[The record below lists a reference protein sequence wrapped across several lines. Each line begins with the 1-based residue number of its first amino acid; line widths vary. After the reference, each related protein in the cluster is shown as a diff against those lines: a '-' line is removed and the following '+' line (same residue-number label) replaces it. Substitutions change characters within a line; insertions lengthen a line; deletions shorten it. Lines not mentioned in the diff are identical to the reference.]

1 MEYKF
6 NENTRVQVPAALHLC
21 RLGYTYLDN
30 ITEYDSKTNI
40 LTDVFLSS
48 VQRLNP
54 ELSDLQARQLLSEI
68 ILVLNNNDLGREFY
82 NKLSS
87 NSNIK
92 LIDFQNADRN
102 EWHVTTEF
110 ECEDQDSGD
119 SFRPDITCFVNGL
132 PLAFIEVKKP
142 NNHDGILAERERI
155 NMRMSNEK
163 FRRFLNVTQL
173 MIFSNN
179 QEYDNESRVPI
190 QGAFYCCTSKNK
202 AFFNVFREA
211 DKGFVAGYP
220 YKAIS
225 DSTEKQIL
233 QHRNCVVIKNL
244 PEYNTNKDINTP
256 TNRILTSMLSKERFL
271 FLLRYG
277 FAYVDR
283 KIELEDGSKTTQLEK
298 HVMRYQQLFASFAI
312 RKKLDNGIKSGI
324 IWHTQ
329 GSGKTALAYYSV
341 RSLTDF
347 YAAKKT
353 AVKYGM

>member
-40 LTDVFLSS
+40 LTDVFLRS

-54 ELSDLQARQLLSEI
+54 ELSDLQAKQLLSEI
-68 ILVLNNNDLGREFY
+68 ILILNNNDLGREFY

-92 LIDFQNADRN
+92 LIDFQNADHN

-110 ECEDQDSGD
+110 ECENQDSGD

-155 NMRMSNEK
+155 NMRMNNAK

-190 QGAFYCCTSKNK
+190 QGAFYCCTSKSK

-211 DKGFVAGYP
+211 DKGFVTGYP
-220 YKAIS
+220 YKAVS

-277 FAYVDR
+277 FAYVDK

-312 RKKLDNGIKSGI
+312 RKKLDNGVKAGLSGI
-324 IWHTQ
+324 HKAAEKQPWHIIP
-329 GSGKTALAYYSV
+329 YV
-341 RSLTDF
+341 
-347 YAAKKT
+347 
-353 AVKYGM
+353 V

>member
-40 LTDVFLSS
+40 LTDVFLRS

-54 ELSDLQARQLLSEI
+54 ALSELQARQLLNEI
-68 ILVLNNNDLGREFY
+68 TLILDNNDLGREFY

-92 LIDFQNADRN
+92 LIDFQDADRN

-110 ECEDQDSGD
+110 TCENQDSGD

-155 NMRMSNEK
+155 NVRMSNEK

-173 MIFSNN
+173 MIFPIIRNMTMKTGFLFKVRSIV
-179 QEYDNESRVPI
+179 VP
-190 QGAFYCCTSKNK
+190 QGTKPSSMSFA
-202 AFFNVFREA
+202 R
-211 DKGFVAGYP
+211 
-220 YKAIS
+220 
-225 DSTEKQIL
+225 QI
-233 QHRNCVVIKNL
+233 
-244 PEYNTNKDINTP
+244 
-256 TNRILTSMLSKERFL
+256 RILRLNIHIRPYLTVWRN
-271 FLLRYG
+271 RYCN
-277 FAYVDR
+277 
-283 KIELEDGSKTTQLEK
+283 T
-298 HVMRYQQLFASFAI
+298 
-312 RKKLDNGIKSGI
+312 GIV
-324 IWHTQ
+324 
-329 GSGKTALAYYSV
+329 L
-341 RSLTDF
+341 
-347 YAAKKT
+347 
-353 AVKYGM
+353 